1 MKNLRKLLVTIP
13 VLVFILACQAVTR
26 PFDQAK
32 NTASTAAAFA
42 TQAGSFVTQASGFAT
57 EIAPFETLMP
67 NPSAMP
73 ELPSG
78 NPLDPKSPPLSEWK
92 GIPIMPQASAGEEL
106 EGMYT
111 FKVAADS
118 KEIQDFYDKQL
129 TDLGWESSFSMPVAG
144 TSMFLFTK
152 GDQVL
157 TITVMPSDAG
167 GAIVMLTL
175 T

>member
-92 GIPIMPQASAGEEL
+92 GIPIMPQASAGEEI

-111 FKVAADS
+111 FKVAATS
-118 KEIQDFYDKQL
+118 KEIQDYYDKQL
-129 TDLGWESSFSMPVAG
+129 TDLGWESSFSMPVAES
-144 TSMFLFTK
+144 SMFVFTK
-152 GDQVL
+152 GDQML
-157 TITVMPSDAG
+157 TITVTSSDAE
-167 GAIVMLTL
+167 GAIVILMLT
-175 T
+175 